1 MTGRAITGREAE
13 RIGLANRAV
22 AEDELDGAVQELVD
36 ELLACQPVPVGLAKR
51 VLDGVARP
59 TLALNL
65 EHEVTAQQACVW
77 SDEFRALLAA
87 AAGSR
92 A

>member
-1 MTGRAITGREAE
+1 MTGRTISGTEAE

-22 AEDELDGAVQELVD
+22 APDRLDAAVGELVD
-36 ELLACQPVPVGLAKR
+36 ELLAAQPVPVGLAKR
-51 VLDGVARP
+51 IIDGAARP

-65 EHEVTAQQACVW
+65 EHELTAQQACVS

-87 AAGSR
+87 AGARG
-92 A
+92 